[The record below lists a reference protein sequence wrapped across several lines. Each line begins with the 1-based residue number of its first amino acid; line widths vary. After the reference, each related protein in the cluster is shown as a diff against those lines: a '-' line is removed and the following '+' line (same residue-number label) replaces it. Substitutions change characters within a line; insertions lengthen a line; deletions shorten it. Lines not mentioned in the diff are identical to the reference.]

1 MAVDVLAGRIGRRQ
15 MEGGKYKANE
25 GQDMQE
31 SGKRYQIDLER
42 FGIFVSRLRS
52 EKGMTQKALAEKLF
66 VSNKAVSKWE
76 NGQSLPD
83 INLLEPLAKMLGVTV
98 PELLHGERL
107 DVEGPAEGQQDGSFT
122 AESLKEWFSESDAA
136 IRSGSPEKKERKRRG
151 IRLYMASILLSG
163 VEIFFLYMLGGRLG
177 MGGFDVSM
185 EVLLTVGLALMFGPW
200 FFWIMPEC
208 LPSYYDVMSLSYF
221 AYGGMHINMPGAR
234 FNNRNWPYI
243 LKAWRGFGF
252 WVPVGWPVCWTLLW
266 VIFRYQPLLEMKE
279 TVFSIVILLFRVL
292 MPLAVILVGL
302 FVPTYKAAK
311 KYGNSPAM

>member
-1 MAVDVLAGRIGRRQ
+1 MSEKMEKTEKRQ
-15 MEGGKYKANE
+15 VFHERN
-25 GQDMQE
+25 
-31 SGKRYQIDLER
+31 QIDLER

-107 DVEGPAEGQQDGSFT
+107 GGEGLIEKTQDGQQGGMFT
-122 AESLKEWFSESDAA
+122 EEALKRWFSESDAA
-136 IRSGSPEKKERKRRG
+136 IQTGRPDGRERRRRG
-151 IRLYMASILLSG
+151 ILLYMAAILLSG
-163 VEIFFLYMLGGRLG
+163 VEILLLYLLGGRLG

-185 EVLLTVGLALMFGPW
+185 EVLLTVGLVLMFGPW

-221 AYGGMHINMPGAR
+221 AYGGMHINMPGVH
-234 FNNRNWPYI
+234 FNNRNWPRI
-243 LKAWRGFGF
+243 LKAWRSFGF
-252 WVPVGWPVCWTLLW
+252 WVPVGWPACWTFLW
-266 VIFRYQPLLEMKE
+266 VIFRYQPLLGMTEAD
-279 TVFSIVILLFRVL
+279 FSDTRLFPQIMILLLRIL
-292 MPLAVILVGL
+292 LPLAVILGGL
-302 FVPTYKAAK
+302 FVPTYAAAR
-311 KYGNSPAM
+311 KYE